1 MIDALLK
8 MQLIEETETLLV
20 NVTLTPFVA
29 LNFKSVICKSSLLML
44 VIRCYFH
51 CNAYVI
57 KLPGCLS
64 GNDSISM
71 DNMLLMFRTIELMLR
86 TSKASCK
93 EKE

>member
-20 NVTLTPFVA
+20 NVTLIPFVA

-57 KLPGCLS
+57 KLPGCTS

-71 DNMLLMFRTIELMLR
+71 DNMLLMFHTTELMLR

>member
-1 MIDALLK
+1 

-20 NVTLTPFVA
+20 NVTLIPFVA

-57 KLPGCLS
+57 KLPGCTS

-71 DNMLLMFRTIELMLR
+71 DNMLLMFRTTELMLR